1 MKKARQRARFFMHA
15 VCRQSAGNSNP
26 AEHGLLAKGCWI
38 KVAGQRCETRVPNNS
53 HKKTDAW
60 ASVFHYPVC

>member
-1 MKKARQRARFFMHA
+1 MTKARQRARFFMPA
-15 VCRQSAGNSNP
+15 VYRLPAGNHNP
-26 AEHGLLAKGCWI
+26 ADQGILDKGCWP
-38 KVAGQRCETRVPNNS
+38 KVAGQRYETRVPNNG

>member
-1 MKKARQRARFFMHA
+1 MPFI
-15 VCRQSAGNSNP
+15 GNLP
-26 AEHGLLAKGCWI
+26 ATAILLSMGFWTR
-38 KVAGQRCETRVPNNS
+38 VSGHRCETRVPNNS

>member
-15 VCRQSAGNSNP
+15 VYRQSAGNSN
-26 AEHGLLAKGCWI
+26 LLSMSFWTRL
-38 KVAGQRCETRVPNNS
+38 AGQRCETRVPNNG